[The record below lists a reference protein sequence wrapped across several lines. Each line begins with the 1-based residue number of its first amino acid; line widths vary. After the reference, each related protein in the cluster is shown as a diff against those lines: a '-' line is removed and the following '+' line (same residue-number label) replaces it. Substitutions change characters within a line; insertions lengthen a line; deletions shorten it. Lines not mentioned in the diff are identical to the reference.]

1 MTPMAYSTHYNLIWN
16 HMVLNWCIPQEFSC
30 RLNCALFSSIFSC
43 LWKLFFQGLFI
54 SKLWQSKPHSF
65 ACVPTSVIYSRFIT
79 KLSPL
84 AMITQWSITI
94 IFHSVRWIFRK
105 KDTRHTAQYH
115 SPCTRAHPITSYA
128 IWVGPQAS
136 KDFHFLPTFYFP
148 PPQSFP
154 PQISVPPG
162 FNSGTHFRQ
171 PSPIP
176 QSFNLPSMD
185 LNVHLCF
192 CQIIV
197 PIFPLGIVHNSSLV
211 RMRQNSVAM
220 LPQRPNTPTSTFLTA
235 IPWVSF
241 WTIVVTVPVLH
252 WAKREI
258 SWPTVQLVVDC
269 LKSLSAL
276 LVLKVG
282 LTARYWSKPLKTK
295 FHTEKAFLSLSIVPT

>member
-1 MTPMAYSTHYNLIWN
+1 MINHNNISQCALDFPQEGHPPHSTISFPLYKSTSHNLICYMSWT
-16 HMVLNWCIPQEFSC
+16 PGF
-30 RLNCALFSSIFSC
+30 
-43 LWKLFFQGLFI
+43 KGL
-54 SKLWQSKPHSF
+54 
-65 ACVPTSVIYSRFIT
+65 
-79 KLSPL
+79 PL
-84 AMITQWSITI
+84 
-94 IFHSVRWIFRK
+94 
-105 KDTRHTAQYH
+105 
-115 SPCTRAHPITSYA
+115 PSY
-128 IWVGPQAS
+128 
-136 KDFHFLPTFYFP
+136 FLLPP

-185 LNVHLCF
+185 LKVHLCF